1 MLESIPLWCMAAEK
15 AAAAGLREK
24 DERYA
29 AYTVRC
35 LIDMMVGNAI
45 RYSNELLERYA
56 PKSSAEARALPCKL
70 IAFSPDFEPLT
81 LQLREFLYHNLYF
94 HPDIAI
100 LNEESLEKMQFLF
113 EVFRN
118 DPELLGRKAR
128 QRLEQ
133 DPLPRVIADYIA
145 GMTDTFALKE
155 YKRYHS

>member
-1 MLESIPLWCMAAEK
+1 
-15 AAAAGLREK
+15 
-24 DERYA
+24 
-29 AYTVRC
+29 
-35 LIDMMVGNAI
+35 
-45 RYSNELLERYA
+45 
-56 PKSSAEARALPCKL
+56 
-70 IAFSPDFEPLT
+70 
-81 LQLREFLYHNLYF
+81 
-94 HPDIAI
+94 
-100 LNEESLEKMQFLF
+100 MQFLF